1 MELKMKPW
9 VVVWTIVLLCVMP
22 QSGRAQNKQLEKELK
37 KEYKT
42 KLKEYKKD
50 GRNVG
55 EHLVIGPF
63 SLIFIEIVL
72 GILGVRLIYQCISS
86 FVPVFFCLFYIW
98 HLYCIPLDI

>member
-1 MELKMKPW
+1 MTVAK
-9 VVVWTIVLLCVMP
+9 
-22 QSGRAQNKQLEKELK
+22 LERIYPIKV
-37 KEYKT
+37 
-42 KLKEYKKD
+42 YKKC
-50 GRNVG
+50 RNVG

>member
-50 GRNVG
+50 GWKLDATSRSF
-55 EHLVIGPF
+55 EVILLQQIAEWQLYAIGGY
-63 SLIFIEIVL
+63 IIRVYA
-72 GILGVRLIYQCISS
+72 YQCLSS
-86 FVPVFFCLFYIW
+86 GSL
-98 HLYCIPLDI
+98 